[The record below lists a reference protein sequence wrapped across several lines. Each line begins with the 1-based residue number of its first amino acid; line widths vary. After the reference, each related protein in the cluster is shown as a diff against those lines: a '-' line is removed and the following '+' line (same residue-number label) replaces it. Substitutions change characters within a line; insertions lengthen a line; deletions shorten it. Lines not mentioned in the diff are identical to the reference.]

1 MHVSGFT
8 RMNSLCFCI
17 NCSESVSFLSQ
28 HSLARFLLCHFFSVL
43 SFLCFVLGPY
53 MIDLNDGGKVLLS
66 ERFKPIPLSVW
77 PVVLERVNQR
87 KGYYGSTNV
96 LYHLLRNGPAIGK
109 RYKTVKSKAS
119 DFVPTPM
126 TVAAAP
132 ITTIVDYY
140 NHTQDNIDTP
150 VIGIAPVVH
159 FPNSSTMVVTPTTP
173 PAMVTSRKRKISM
186 P

>member
-1 MHVSGFT
+1 MHVSGLKG
-8 RMNSLCFCI
+8 MNSLCFYI
-17 NCSESVSFLSQ
+17 NRSESVIFLVATLTGSIFTLPFLS
-28 HSLARFLLCHFFSVL
+28 
-43 SFLCFVLGPY
+43 LCFVLGPC

-140 NHTQDNIDTP
+140 NHTQGNIDTP